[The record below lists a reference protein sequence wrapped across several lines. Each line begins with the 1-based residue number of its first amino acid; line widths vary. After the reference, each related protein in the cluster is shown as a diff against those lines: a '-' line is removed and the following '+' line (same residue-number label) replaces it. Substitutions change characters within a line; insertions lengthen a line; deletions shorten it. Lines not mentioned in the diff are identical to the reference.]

1 VTPAVLWVLL
11 VFVYLPTPHWGVAS
25 IEFPYSDTSGN
36 RAPMV
41 SRRIAA
47 RQRTGASGQQ
57 ETCW

>member
-1 VTPAVLWVLL
+1 VTPVVLWVLL

-41 SRRIAA
+41 STFLQFEFFPFLFLFSR
-47 RQRTGASGQQ
+47 
-57 ETCW
+57 

>member
-1 VTPAVLWVLL
+1 MTPAVLWVLL

-41 SRRIAA
+41 STFLQFEFFPFLFLFSR
-47 RQRTGASGQQ
+47 
-57 ETCW
+57 